1 MTLVQH
7 MSYDA
12 PINVL
17 PFRQGGAVRST
28 ASGESAMQVIAITG
42 GKGGV
47 GKTNIA
53 VNLAVS
59 MSMEGLDV
67 MLFDADL
74 GLANVDIVLGMQ
86 IKHTLADVVSGD
98 KTLADV
104 VVDGPEGLRVI
115 PAASGVAQMV
125 DMQSTDQ
132 ETLIQQLSDQLMP
145 PDVLI
150 VDTGAGIDQ
159 TVQTFVAACQTAVLV
174 VCDEPASLT
183 DAYAL
188 MKDAGMWAGATV
200 TASEAEEHEF
210 ACIQL
215 HHTMMGRQIVK
226 EVGLETFLNEPAKGK
241 GGWNN
246 RIEFETHKGPLSP
259 DETNL
264 WQDFD
269 HETGHFWNLS
279 IDLNKCLGCGACVIA
294 CHAENNVPVVGKEE
308 IRRSRDMHWLRI
320 DRYYSSDMTDELAEE
335 QGIGV
340 IDKFKGMED
349 PAVEPQVVFSR

>member
-12 PINVL
+12 PMNVL

-28 ASGESAMQVIAITG
+28 ASGESGMQVIAITG

-74 GLANVDIVLGMQ
+74 GRANVDIVLGMQ

-104 VVDGPEGLRVI
+104 VVDGPEGLRLI

-125 DMQSTDQ
+125 DMQSADQ
-132 ETLIQQLSDQLMP
+132 EKLIQQLSEQLIP

-188 MKDAGMWAGATV
+188 MKVLRAKKDVRRFEILANQVDTPIQGKQLFERIANVCDRYLDVELGYLGGIPTDMYLRRAVQERKALVSTYPRSPAANAIRDAGRRLNRQAPRSQSSGV
-200 TASEAEEHEF
+200 GFFVE
-210 ACIQL
+210 QL
-215 HHTMMGRQIVK
+215 
-226 EVGLETFLNEPAKGK
+226 
-241 GGWNN
+241 
-246 RIEFETHKGPLSP
+246 LS
-259 DETNL
+259 
-264 WQDFD
+264 QQ
-269 HETGHFWNLS
+269 S
-279 IDLNKCLGCGACVIA
+279 
-294 CHAENNVPVVGKEE
+294 HAV
-308 IRRSRDMHWLRI
+308 RH
-320 DRYYSSDMTDELAEE
+320 
-335 QGIGV
+335 
-340 IDKFKGMED
+340 
-349 PAVEPQVVFSR
+349 

>member
-1 MTLVQH
+1 MFQQ

-12 PINVL
+12 PKYVVPHRHSSIMHSVVN
-17 PFRQGGAVRST
+17 RAGSSGM
-28 ASGESAMQVIAITG
+28 ASRDNAMQVIAVTG

-53 VNLAVS
+53 VNMAVS

-74 GLANVDIVLGMQ
+74 GLANVDIILGMQ
-86 IKHTLADVVSGD
+86 IKHTLADVISGN
-98 KTLADV
+98 KGVTDV

-125 DMQSTDQ
+125 EMQRTDQ
-132 ETLIQQLSDQLMP
+132 ETLIRQLSDQLMP

-188 MKDAGMWAGATV
+188 MKVMRAKKDVRRFEILANQVDTPIQGKQLFERI
-200 TASEAEEHEF
+200 ASV
-210 ACIQL
+210 C
-215 HHTMMGRQIVK
+215 
-226 EVGLETFLNEPAKGK
+226 
-241 GGWNN
+241 
-246 RIEFETHKGPLSP
+246 
-259 DETNL
+259 
-264 WQDFD
+264 
-269 HETGHFWNLS
+269 
-279 IDLNKCLGCGACVIA
+279 
-294 CHAENNVPVVGKEE
+294 
-308 IRRSRDMHWLRI
+308 
-320 DRYYSSDMTDELAEE
+320 DRYLDVELGYLGSVPSDMYLRRAVQERKALVSAYPRSPAANAIRDVSRRLNRQAPRSQSSGVGFFVE
-335 QGIGV
+335 QLLRQQSNA
-340 IDKFKGMED
+340 
-349 PAVEPQVVFSR
+349 PRH

>member
-1 MTLVQH
+1 MTMLQH
-7 MSYDA
+7 LSYDTRIA
-12 PINVL
+12 GVPNAHPGV
-17 PFRQGGAVRST
+17 VRSLV
-28 ASGESAMQVIAITG
+28 SRGNAMQVIAVTG

-74 GLANVDIVLGMQ
+74 GLANVDVVLGMQ
-86 IKHTLADVVSGD
+86 PKHTLADVVTGD

-115 PAASGVAQMV
+115 PAASGVAKMV
-125 DMQSTDQ
+125 EMQSGDQ
-132 ETLIQQLSDQLMP
+132 ETLIRQLSDQLMP

-188 MKDAGMWAGATV
+188 MKVLRAKKDLRRFEILANQVDNPLQGKQLFERIANVCDRYLDVELGYLGAIPTDMYLRRAVQERRALVSAYPRSPAATAIRDAGRRLNRQAPRSQSSGV
-200 TASEAEEHEF
+200 GFFVE
-210 ACIQL
+210 QL
-215 HHTMMGRQIVK
+215 LSQQ
-226 EVGLETFLNEPAKGK
+226 
-241 GGWNN
+241 
-246 RIEFETHKGPLSP
+246 TH
-259 DETNL
+259 
-264 WQDFD
+264 
-269 HETGHFWNLS
+269 
-279 IDLNKCLGCGACVIA
+279 
-294 CHAENNVPVVGKEE
+294 
-308 IRRSRDMHWLRI
+308 
-320 DRYYSSDMTDELAEE
+320 
-335 QGIGV
+335 
-340 IDKFKGMED
+340 
-349 PAVEPQVVFSR
+349 AVRH

>member
-1 MTLVQH
+1 MFQQ

-12 PINVL
+12 PQYIVPYRYGRTMNSMVN
-17 PFRQGGAVRST
+17 RANSVGR
-28 ASGESAMQVIAITG
+28 ASRDSAMQVIAITG

-74 GLANVDIVLGMQ
+74 GLANVDIILGMQ
-86 IKHTLADVVSGD
+86 IKHTLADVVSGE
-98 KTLADV
+98 KMVADV
-104 VVDGPEGLRVI
+104 VVDGPEGVRVI

-125 DMQSTDQ
+125 EMESVDQ
-132 ETLIQQLSDQLMP
+132 EMLIRQLSDQLIP

-188 MKDAGMWAGATV
+188 MKVLRAKKDVRRFEILANQIDTP
-200 TASEAEEHEF
+200 
-210 ACIQL
+210 IQ
-215 HHTMMGRQIVK
+215 
-226 EVGLETFLNEPAKGK
+226 GK
-241 GGWNN
+241 QLFE
-246 RIEFETHKGPLSP
+246 RI
-259 DETNL
+259 TNV
-264 WQDFD
+264 
-269 HETGHFWNLS
+269 
-279 IDLNKCLGCGACVIA
+279 C
-294 CHAENNVPVVGKEE
+294 
-308 IRRSRDMHWLRI
+308 
-320 DRYYSSDMTDELAEE
+320 DRYLDVELGYLGGIPNDMYLRRAVQERKALVSAYPRSPASNAIRDVSRRLNRQALSSQSSSVGFFVE
-335 QGIGV
+335 QLLRQQSN
-340 IDKFKGMED
+340 
-349 PAVEPQVVFSR
+349 ALRH

>member
-1 MTLVQH
+1 MFQQ

-12 PINVL
+12 PKYVV
-17 PFRQGGAVRST
+17 PHRHSSMMHSAVNRAGSSGM
-28 ASGESAMQVIAITG
+28 ASRDNAMQVIAVTG

-53 VNLAVS
+53 VNMAVS

-74 GLANVDIVLGMQ
+74 GLANVDIILGMQ
-86 IKHTLADVVSGD
+86 IKHTLADVISGN
-98 KTLADV
+98 KVVADV

-125 DMQSTDQ
+125 EMQRTDQ
-132 ETLIQQLSDQLMP
+132 ETLIRQLSDQLMP

-188 MKDAGMWAGATV
+188 MKVMRAKKDVRRFEILANQVDTPIQGKQLFERI
-200 TASEAEEHEF
+200 ASV
-210 ACIQL
+210 C
-215 HHTMMGRQIVK
+215 
-226 EVGLETFLNEPAKGK
+226 
-241 GGWNN
+241 
-246 RIEFETHKGPLSP
+246 
-259 DETNL
+259 
-264 WQDFD
+264 
-269 HETGHFWNLS
+269 
-279 IDLNKCLGCGACVIA
+279 
-294 CHAENNVPVVGKEE
+294 
-308 IRRSRDMHWLRI
+308 
-320 DRYYSSDMTDELAEE
+320 DRYLDVELGYLGSVPSDMYLRRAVQERKALVSAYPRSPAANAIRDVSRRLNRQAPRSQSSGVGFFVE
-335 QGIGV
+335 QLLRQQSNA
-340 IDKFKGMED
+340 
-349 PAVEPQVVFSR
+349 PRH

>member
-1 MTLVQH
+1 MFQQ

-12 PINVL
+12 PKYVVPHRHSSIMHSVVN
-17 PFRQGGAVRST
+17 RAGSSGM
-28 ASGESAMQVIAITG
+28 ASRDNAMQVIAVTG

-53 VNLAVS
+53 VNMAVS

-74 GLANVDIVLGMQ
+74 GLANVDIILGMQ
-86 IKHTLADVVSGD
+86 IKHTLADVISGN
-98 KTLADV
+98 KGVTDV

-125 DMQSTDQ
+125 EMQKTDQ
-132 ETLIQQLSDQLMP
+132 ETLIRQLSDQLMP

-188 MKDAGMWAGATV
+188 MKVMRAKKDVRRFEILANQVDTPIQGKQLFERI
-200 TASEAEEHEF
+200 ASV
-210 ACIQL
+210 C
-215 HHTMMGRQIVK
+215 
-226 EVGLETFLNEPAKGK
+226 
-241 GGWNN
+241 
-246 RIEFETHKGPLSP
+246 
-259 DETNL
+259 
-264 WQDFD
+264 
-269 HETGHFWNLS
+269 
-279 IDLNKCLGCGACVIA
+279 
-294 CHAENNVPVVGKEE
+294 
-308 IRRSRDMHWLRI
+308 
-320 DRYYSSDMTDELAEE
+320 DRYLDVELGYLGSVPSDMYLRRAVQERKALVSAYPRSPAANAIRDVSRRLNRQAPRSQSSGVGFFVE
-335 QGIGV
+335 QLLRQQSNA
-340 IDKFKGMED
+340 
-349 PAVEPQVVFSR
+349 PRH